1 MTARPAIQY
10 RYLPVQCYGAASS
23 GYAPRPLRPLGI
35 VQHYF
40 SGHWAFPEKRF
51 DLELCWRLM
60 HDLNFTPDERAF
72 GLYDG
77 QRVSASAHFLIGRA
91 GEIWQ
96 LVPLRFVAWH
106 AGRSAFGGLLNCN
119 EFMIG
124 IENVGYHEVPFTEAQ
139 YTANAHLCAWLMA
152 EYGFET
158 DMIAGHEDVAIPRG
172 RKQDPGPSFDW
183 HHLHQLIE
191 DHRRRAS

>member
-1 MTARPAIQY
+1 MSA
-10 RYLPVQCYGAASS
+10 LLLGLWSS
-23 GYAPRPLRPLGI
+23 LLTLFGLGI
-35 VQHYF
+35 SWLINRIFKMLDDLREEDELIRRDMSNTYVRRDDHMSFQKQILK
-40 SGHWAFPEKRF
+40 SLERIEDKR
-51 DLELCWRLM
+51 
-60 HDLNFTPDERAF
+60 
-72 GLYDG
+72 
-77 QRVSASAHFLIGRA
+77 
-91 GEIWQ
+91 
-96 LVPLRFVAWH
+96 
-106 AGRSAFGGLLNCN
+106 LLNCN